1 MLYMRR
7 AVVFACLMAVAV
19 FLAGCMEVISHVV
32 INKDGSVDVES
43 SLAVDKDLLAMA
55 QAGDPKDPF
64 EELRQQLRRDG
75 FEVLDYDEGD
85 LTGIKA
91 RKHFADPTEVDKVF
105 PASSEKASDVPQSAN
120 FSVQKGF
127 FRTTYNFAGDIDLTM
142 PNVEQEAQA
151 EDEFAKLGSALS
163 RAFLS
168 QLNMRFLVTLPAKP
182 EYHNATRVS
191 NGGRTLEWE
200 LRPGK
205 RYHLEFRA
213 SVLNVPNLLVVLGG
227 ASAAVLA
234 MVLFLRLK
242 KPKSAQVEAGGVT

>member
-1 MLYMRR
+1 MLYVRR
-7 AVVFACLMAVAV
+7 AVALTCLMAVV
-19 FLAGCMEVISHVV
+19 VLLAGCMEVVSHVA
-32 INKDGSVDVES
+32 INRDGSVDLES

-55 QAGDPKDPF
+55 QASDPKDPF
-64 EELRQQLRRDG
+64 EELRQQLQRDG
-75 FEVLDYDEGD
+75 FEVLDYDEGGF
-85 LTGIKA
+85 TGIKA
-91 RKHFADPTEVDKVF
+91 RKHLADPTEVDKVF
-105 PASSEKASDVPQSAN
+105 PAASEKASDVPQNAN

-142 PNVEQEAQA
+142 PNVEQETQA
-151 EDEFAKLGSALS
+151 EDEFAKFGSALS

-205 RYHLEFRA
+205 RHHLEFRA
-213 SVLNVPNLLVVLGG
+213 SVLNVPNLIVVLGG

-234 MVLFLRLK
+234 TVLFLRLK
-242 KPKSAQVEAGGVT
+242 KPKSVQVKAGGLS